1 MPLSR
6 GMPTTGVV
14 VRDGKNVQREAKKRS
29 RRVAVSRLLVRCA
42 QITRG
47 AQFVLKKTKK
57 LEIQS

>member
-42 QITRG
+42 QINSTR
-47 AQFVLKKTKK
+47 AIRFEENEET
-57 LEIQS
+57 